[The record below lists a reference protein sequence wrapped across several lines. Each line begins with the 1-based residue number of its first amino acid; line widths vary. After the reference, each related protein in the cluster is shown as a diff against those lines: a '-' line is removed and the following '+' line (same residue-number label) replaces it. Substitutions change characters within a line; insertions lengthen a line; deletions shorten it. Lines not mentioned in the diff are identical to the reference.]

1 MRQSTPSV
9 VAWRLA
15 YHRALAETVDRAV
28 DSPMAME
35 PRSSSMPL
43 GSARLFSSGAQP
55 VRAIPGV
62 LVLAMLASPA
72 APGQD
77 TRLRSFD
84 RVLLLERTS
93 ETSASVSLGDIY
105 GDGHLDIVL
114 AKGRHWPLNNI
125 ILRNDG
131 KGHFTSAV
139 LGDAP
144 DRTYT
149 AALADLDGD
158 GHLDIVVSNDRP
170 DRKLVYLN
178 DGKGRFRVGGT
189 FGQPEWST
197 RYVTIADLNGD
208 TRPDVIVANRS
219 SNPAN
224 PKPSFVCLNDGKG
237 EFPSCS
243 PLATESATIIVAS
256 DLDGDGRVDLF
267 VPHRDGRQ
275 NLVFWNDGTGRF
287 TAAPSKIGPEHS
299 SIRAASAADIN
310 GDGLPDLIAGD
321 ERTGMS
327 VYLGRPHRTF
337 DAPVELGAGSG
348 PPYAIAV
355 ADLNRDGRPDIV
367 VGRQEAR
374 GSVFFNLGGG
384 GLPRF
389 REEPWNDGKGS
400 VYGVAIGDLDGD
412 GWPDI
417 AAARSDAPN
426 AAWFNGPAPGSY
438 RYGNR
443 FTLAGG
449 GRAGSPPG
457 VASLS
462 GSAVHGVLRS
472 LPERRAV
479 ADVAERGRA
488 VLEEGREE
496 AAAEARAG
504 EGLRLRIL
512 TEA

>member
-1 MRQSTPSV
+1 
-9 VAWRLA
+9 
-15 YHRALAETVDRAV
+15 
-28 DSPMAME
+28 
-35 PRSSSMPL
+35 MPL
-43 GSARLFSSGAQP
+43 GSARLFSIGAHP
-55 VRAIPGV
+55 ARRRPAV
-62 LVLAMLASPA
+62 LVLAMLASLA
-72 APGQD
+72 ALGQD
-77 TRLRSFD
+77 TALRSFD
-84 RVLLLERTS
+84 RVLPLETTG

-125 ILRNDG
+125 LLRNDG

-158 GHLDIVVSNDRP
+158 GRLDIVVSNDRP
-170 DRKLVYLN
+170 DRKLIYLN

-208 TRPDVIVANRS
+208 KRPDLIVANRS

-224 PKPSFVCLNDGKG
+224 PTPSFVCLNDGKG
-237 EFPSCS
+237 QFPSCS

-256 DLDGDGRVDLF
+256 DLDGDGRADLF
-267 VPHRDGRQ
+267 VPHRDGGQ
-275 NLVFWNDGTGRF
+275 NLIVWNDGTGRF
-287 TAAPSKIGPEHS
+287 TAAPSKIGPERS

-321 ERTGMS
+321 ERTGMF

-337 DAPVELGAGSG
+337 DAPVALGAAGSG

-426 AAWFNGPAPGSY
+426 AVWFNGPAPRPLPLRDVPLGPRLTGAVSVEDTHGWPSRHAVQAY
-438 RYGNR
+438 VDAREVYLSCFSGGVKRYTIPLR
-443 FTLAGG
+443 EPF
-449 GRAGSPPG
+449 PPG
-457 VASLS
+457 
-462 GSAVHGVLRS
+462 RW
-472 LPERRAV
+472 
-479 ADVAERGRA
+479 
-488 VLEEGREE
+488 
-496 AAAEARAG
+496 
-504 EGLRLRIL
+504 
-512 TEA
+512 